1 MEGYKFSMEKVL
13 NLREKKEK
21 GIVETMGQ
29 IQGELSKEQD
39 NLSRLKQEGRSM
51 KTRPTMNIMELRYT
65 DRYKHKLKEDINT
78 QNEKIEEINIELDK
92 TREELVQAQMDRKV
106 MEKLKKKDR
115 EKYMADRKR
124 NEQNELDEIAII
136 RYNGSNN

>member
-1 MEGYKFSMEKVL
+1 
-13 NLREKKEK
+13 
-21 GIVETMGQ
+21 MGQ

-124 NEQNELDEIAII
+124 KEQNELDEIAII